1 LKVVFSHTIK
11 QFRSIRTG
19 DYILPDEG
27 LVSFLRRI
35 NTQNS
40 LQILSPTQNGTTI
53 FWKSKDFEFVD
64 FSSLSS
70 EQKQGVFQIFVEFR
84 AVVFEQAEKVFQ
96 QEFTSIKLEQNAK
109 SFSEL
114 LKKTVDYQNINL
126 FYNEEK
132 NCVALVFGFV
142 FSDEEIVRY
151 GNLFLLANQADTTI
165 NQENT
170 QVVEPIIHT
179 NSMDDSIME
188 DPLPVPVPVRR
199 QNHPWWINTI
209 RSINWFAWRYWWL
222 VWLIFLL
229 SLLLLYL
236 FCPCKK
242 TAQNS
247 SCDQLHHIHK
257 NIDTLNSGLLFCCD
271 CKRPLPPIENDS
283 IPTLDSN
290 EIFLPADFILITYQF
305 DPSGGKDLDT
315 RTNIE
320 SPTQSQILGYCKQRM
335 ASNIVWSGDNTGYGV
350 ESVYV
355 DLNQYGSN
363 DIIKILCKSFWYSQ
377 RNSGNMSL
385 DIRAY
390 KGGVMQRDG
399 SNHFQFINVGG
410 EQVGN
415 VISFPKNISM
425 KGAKC
430 MTGEII
436 GTVKYNRGNQSLSFE

>member
-1 LKVVFSHTIK
+1 MKVVFSHTIK

-40 LQILSPTQNGTTI
+40 LEILSPTQNGTTI

-70 EQKQGVFQIFVEFR
+70 EQKQSVFQIFVEFR
-84 AVVFEQAEKVFQ
+84 AVVFEQAEKVLQ

-109 SFSEL
+109 SFSDL
-114 LKKTVDYQNINL
+114 LNKTVDYQNIKL

-151 GNLFLLANQADTTI
+151 GNRVLPANQSDTTV

-170 QVVEPIIHT
+170 QVVEPIIDT

-188 DPLPVPVPVRR
+188 DPLPVHVPVRR
-199 QNHPWWINTI
+199 QNQPWWINTI

-271 CKRPLPPIENDS
+271 CNRKLLPENPKSEPDTIQAHPPKTPPKPPKEAQNCNS
-283 IPTLDSN
+283 FVQSGNDGVDIQYVKLGTESGRV
-290 EIFLPADFILITYQF
+290 IITYEMYSEPDKLEVF
-305 DPSGGKDLDT
+305 YEGKRVAST
-315 RTNIE
+315 FEIRGNRN
-320 SPTQSQILGYCKQRM
+320 GY
-335 ASNIVWSGDNTGYGV
+335 VG
-350 ESVYV
+350 
-355 DLNQYGSN
+355 
-363 DIIKILCKSFWYSQ
+363 
-377 RNSGNMSL
+377 SGNSAGSTGTL
-385 DIRAY
+385 IFNY
-390 KGGVMQRDG
+390 KHHIEDFVKVVLTGGTGTSWRYK
-399 SNHFQFINVGG
+399 
-410 EQVGN
+410 
-415 VISFPKNISM
+415 ISCPN
-425 KGAKC
+425 
-430 MTGEII
+430 
-436 GTVKYNRGNQSLSFE
+436 

>member
-1 LKVVFSHTIK
+1 MKVVFSHTIK

-70 EQKQGVFQIFVEFR
+70 EQKQSVFQIFVEFR
-84 AVVFEQAEKVFQ
+84 AVVFEQAEKVLQ

-114 LKKTVDYQNINL
+114 LKKTVDYQNIKL
-126 FYNEEK
+126 FCNEEK
-132 NCVALVFGFV
+132 NRVALVFGFV

-151 GNLFLLANQADTTI
+151 GNRVLPANQSDTTV

-170 QVVEPIIHT
+170 QVVEPIIDT

-199 QNHPWWINTI
+199 LNHPWWINTI

-247 SCDQLHHIHK
+247 SCNQLHHIHK

-271 CKRPLPPIENDS
+271 CKITYPPDTIKKDS
-283 IPTLDSN
+283 TAVDCPDRILAFQVCNSN
-290 EIFLPADFILITYQF
+290 SARDDDFDVLLNGVKIGELNLNTNAKVGSIFLASTNRSLSIERADFTCPISNMKIYYF
-305 DPSGGKDLDT
+305 DPSIVRYGTNILFLKNIKNNGNSNAGSIEIRNYLLKDNKLVDPCRVKDLPF
-315 RTNIE
+315 R
-320 SPTQSQILGYCKQRM
+320 
-335 ASNIVWSGDNTGYGV
+335 
-350 ESVYV
+350 
-355 DLNQYGSN
+355 
-363 DIIKILCKSFWYSQ
+363 F
-377 RNSGNMSL
+377 NSGL
-385 DIRAY
+385 DFKTVFEY
-390 KGGVMQRDG
+390 T
-399 SNHFQFINVGG
+399 
-410 EQVGN
+410 
-415 VISFPKNISM
+415 
-425 KGAKC
+425 KC
-430 MTGEII
+430 CENTP
-436 GTVKYNRGNQSLSFE
+436 

>member
-1 LKVVFSHTIK
+1 MKVVFSHTIK

-27 LVSFLRRI
+27 LISFLRRI

-40 LQILSPTQNGTTI
+40 LEILSPTQNGTTI
-53 FWKSKDFEFVD
+53 FWKSKDFEFID

-70 EQKQGVFQIFVEFR
+70 EQKQSVFQIFVDFR
-84 AVVFEQAEKVFQ
+84 TVVHEQAEKVLQ

-109 SFSEL
+109 SFSDL
-114 LKKTVDYQNINL
+114 LNKTVDYQNIKL

-151 GNLFLLANQADTTI
+151 GNQFLPANQPDTAV

-170 QVVEPIIHT
+170 QVVEPIINT

-188 DPLPVPVPVRR
+188 DPLPVAPPVRR
-199 QNHPWWINTI
+199 QNHPWWINII

-247 SCDQLHHIHK
+247 SCNQLHHIHK

-271 CKRPLPPIENDS
+271 CKITYPPDTIKKDS
-283 IPTLDSN
+283 TAVDCPDRILAFQVCNSN
-290 EIFLPADFILITYQF
+290 SARDDDFDVLLNGVKIGELNLNTNAKVGSIFLASTNRSLSIERADFTCPISNMKIYYF
-305 DPSGGKDLDT
+305 DPSIVRYGTNILFLKNIKNNGNSNAGSIEIRNYLLKDNKLVDPCRVKDLPF
-315 RTNIE
+315 R
-320 SPTQSQILGYCKQRM
+320 
-335 ASNIVWSGDNTGYGV
+335 
-350 ESVYV
+350 
-355 DLNQYGSN
+355 
-363 DIIKILCKSFWYSQ
+363 F
-377 RNSGNMSL
+377 NSGL
-385 DIRAY
+385 DFKTVFEY
-390 KGGVMQRDG
+390 T
-399 SNHFQFINVGG
+399 
-410 EQVGN
+410 
-415 VISFPKNISM
+415 
-425 KGAKC
+425 KC
-430 MTGEII
+430 CENTP
-436 GTVKYNRGNQSLSFE
+436 